1 MNHNVVRAVTEGLRL
16 RGVDVLT
23 ALEDGAHEMDD
34 SDLLDR
40 ATALDRV
47 LFSNDD
53 DLATEARRR
62 QRSGHFFSGVLFVRQ
77 GRVTIGQQIE
87 QLELI
92 AKASEPH
99 ELQNTL
105 LFLWRS

>member
-1 MNHNVVRAVTEGLRL
+1 MAIRLYMNHNVVRAVTEGLRL

-62 QRSGHFFSGVLFVRQ
+62 QRSGHFFSGV
-77 GRVTIGQQIE
+77 TIGQQTE